1 MPQVTA
7 EERARAKALLV
18 RFLPRAMA
26 DGVLDEVEKLHLHA
40 ILTSG
45 VLTKDDV
52 QEVFRNYLLQ
62 VHQEITADGKLTLAE
77 VVRLRT
83 VITEL
88 RIPQSFLPPE
98 IALIVG
104 G

>member
-1 MPQVTA
+1 
-7 EERARAKALLV
+7 V
-18 RFLPRAMA
+18 RFLPRSME
-26 DGVLDEVEKLHLHA
+26 DGVLDEVEKRQLHA

-45 VLTKDDV
+45 VLTKEDV
-52 QEVFRNYLLQ
+52 QDAFRNYLLE
-62 VHQEITADGKLTLAE
+62 VHREIAADGKLTLAE

-88 RIPQSFLPPE
+88 RIPHSFLPPE

>member
-1 MPQVTA
+1 MPQVTS

-18 RFLPRAMA
+18 RFLPRSME
-26 DGVLDEVEKLHLHA
+26 DGVLDEVEKFQLHG

-45 VLTKDDV
+45 ALTKEDV
-52 QEVFRNYLLQ
+52 QEVFRNFLLE
-62 VHQEITADGKLTLAE
+62 VHQDITADGKLTVAE

-83 VITEL
+83 VVTEL
-88 RIPQSFLPPE
+88 RIPKSFLPPE

-104 G
+104 